1 MTNTWRKFVPVLVV
15 ILEMTA
21 IVTLIFGAYVRF
33 WRNDAFMGTLYI
45 WVGGFIGFVGF
56 VIICFYQ
63 FVTNKWRR
71 P

>member
-1 MTNTWRKFVPVLVV
+1 MTNTRRKFVPVLVV

-45 WVGGFIGFVGF
+45 W
-56 VIICFYQ
+56 
-63 FVTNKWRR
+63 WEDL
-71 P
+71 